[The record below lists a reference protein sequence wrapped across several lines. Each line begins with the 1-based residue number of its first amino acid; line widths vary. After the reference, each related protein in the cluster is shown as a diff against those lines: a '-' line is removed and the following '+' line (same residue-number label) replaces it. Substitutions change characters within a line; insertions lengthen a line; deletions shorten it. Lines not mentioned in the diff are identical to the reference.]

1 MVLPLLFSAALVLAG
16 CMTAWKA
23 VRLVGALTWAGLGLV
38 AWPLRLGMRR
48 YGRGLR
54 DARVRP

>member
-1 MVLPLLFSAALVLAG
+1 MIALLFSAALMVAGGMAAWNAVKLLAALTLAG
-16 CMTAWKA
+16 
-23 VRLVGALTWAGLGLV
+23 VALA
-38 AWPLRLGMRR
+38 AWPVRVGVRR